1 MYYYILNLGNKQIAK
16 TKEKME
22 MMMASFGI
30 SGDFGKI
37 SPLSSA
43 YELAKRAKGQ
53 GYSTIVAIGGTD
65 IINQVAQA
73 LVNSDATL
81 GVIPINADQSITNLI
96 GTDSIK
102 KALEILR
109 TRKIETIDIG
119 KISDNKYFLTEATIK
134 QNHPVPTVLDFGNF
148 KIGGNIKDIVIANGT
163 TSAKS
168 YRDGLFEIMINPTEN
183 KKSFFRFFKKELTS
197 SSIFHQEEVKI
208 DSEENADVLIGKEVV
223 AKTPCEI
230 TLLPFALKLVVAR
243 QR

>member
-43 YELAKRAKGQ
+43 YELAKRAKSQ

-81 GVIPINADQSITNLI
+81 GVIPLNADQSITNLI

-109 TRKIETIDIG
+109 ARKIETIDIG

-134 QNHPVPTVLDFGNF
+134 QTHPVPTVLDFGNF
-148 KIGGNIKDIVIANGT
+148 KIGGNIKNIVIANGSV
-163 TSAKS
+163 SAKS
-168 YRDGLFEIMINPTEN
+168 YRDGLFEVKIDPTES
-183 KKSFFRFFKKELTS
+183 KKSFFSFFKKEFTS
-197 SSIFHQEEVKI
+197 SSIFHQEEIKI
-208 DSEENADVLIGKEVV
+208 VV
-223 AKTPCEI
+223 A
-230 TLLPFALKLVVAR
+230 V
-243 QR
+243 